1 MRRTFMDDQF
11 DEWEAFVS
19 GGQPGGS
26 LSARVMFVCVSSPQR
41 APRFVRHSSGDPAEA
56 EHSLFHMD
64 DPALLE
70 LFQSSEPLP

>member
-1 MRRTFMDDQF
+1 MRRTLMDDQF
-11 DEWEAFVS
+11 DEWEAFIS

-26 LSARVMFVCVSSPQR
+26 LAARVMFVCVSSPQR
-41 APRFVRHSSGDPAEA
+41 APRFVRHPSGDPAEA

-64 DPALLE
+64 DPELLE